1 MPSPVQFNCDA
12 HDTIVNGQYGA
23 VWSMGYAQQICGRI
37 VLFPSNVWQQ
47 FFERS
52 AFLWQQETDLPPAE
66 LWCACS
72 FLLIGRSYP
81 VLTMVYDIIQVSDPS
96 KDFDVRGC
104 FSLFPSINI
113 SDPHLWFHM
122 VEATFQLATPKPISE
137 SKTKFNYCHA
147 HLPPEVAAVV
157 RDVIITPDAEDPFK
171 KLKEEIIARCGETKS
186 QEIRR
191 LLSGEQLGDRKPSEL
206 LRTMQRRAE
215 SHEISDSL
223 LLELFLNQ
231 LPQHVQSI
239 LAAIPSLSSTRAAEI
254 ADKVMEVSTSSEV
267 SEVS

>member
-1 MPSPVQFNCDA
+1 
-12 HDTIVNGQYGA
+12 
-23 VWSMGYAQQICGRI
+23 
-37 VLFPSNVWQQ
+37 
-47 FFERS
+47 
-52 AFLWQQETDLPPAE
+52 
-66 LWCACS
+66 
-72 FLLIGRSYP
+72 
-81 VLTMVYDIIQVSDPS
+81 
-96 KDFDVRGC
+96 
-104 FSLFPSINI
+104 
-113 SDPHLWFHM
+113 M

-267 SEVS
+267 SEVSSNQRCTFELLEEVRALRKEVAALRTRSRSRNRNYAQFRNRQSQSSSPHRNSKMCFYHRKFKSDARKVCQNPASTRKTKKGKSECD

>member
-1 MPSPVQFNCDA
+1 MAESSAVKIPIFNI
-12 HDTIVNGQYGA
+12 T
-23 VWSMGYAQQICGRI
+23 
-37 VLFPSNVWQQ
+37 
-47 FFERS
+47 
-52 AFLWQQETDLPPAE
+52 
-66 LWCACS
+66 
-72 FLLIGRSYP
+72 
-81 VLTMVYDIIQVSDPS
+81 
-96 KDFDVRGC
+96 
-104 FSLFPSINI
+104 
-113 SDPHLWFHM
+113 DPHLWFHM
-122 VEATFQLATPKPISE
+122 VEATFQLATPKPITE
-137 SKTKFNYCHA
+137 SKTKFNYCFA

-157 RDVIITPDAEDPFK
+157 RDVIITPNAEDPFK
-171 KLKEEIIARCGETKS
+171 KLKEEVIARCGETKS

-239 LAAIPSLSSTRAAEI
+239 LAAIPSLNSTRAAEI

-267 SEVS
+267 CEVSSSQQCTFELLEEVKALRKEVAALRTRSRSRNRHYAQFRNRQSQSSSPTKEEKPIVTKSGRCVHFPKYFVKEYGI